1 MDDLEKAMGMG
12 SGRWDYNA
20 YEAAEAYRK
29 ANGRS
34 AFDYNDRVLSTTPR
48 NQWRAHPDLEPYGV
62 GVRESRDSAEHP
74 TSLAVSVLFDVTGS
88 MGGVPRVLQTK
99 LADLH
104 GLLLR
109 KRYVDHP
116 QIMFGAIGDAYSDRV
131 PLQVGQFESD
141 NRMDDQLGEIVL
153 EGGGGGQM
161 RESYE
166 LAMYFMA
173 HHTSLDCHEKRGKRG
188 YLFIIGDEMPYPNVN
203 PTQLACV
210 LGQTAGYPDRSGR
223 PGRPG
228 HPGRPGRQGE
238 RPGRGGARAIPIED
252 VLRDLKRK
260 FDVYYILPEG
270 SSYAGND
277 EVLGAWRALLGQ
289 NVIQLDDLD
298 AVCETIAL
306 TIGLAEDRIDL
317 DAGLDDLRNV
327 GSRAG
332 RSVER
337 ALGDLDA
344 RRGNHRR
351 DRDGVS
357 TDSAVR
363 YLRSQGVGYTYDAG
377 HDTSAY
383 DDSGY
388 GTSEY
393 DNRPES
399 RW

>member
-1 MDDLEKAMGMG
+1 MG
-12 SGRWDYNA
+12 SGRWDYDA

-29 ANGRS
+29 ASGRS
-34 AFDYNDRVLSTTPR
+34 AFDYNDRVLSRTPR

-62 GVRESRDSAEHP
+62 DVRESRDSAEHP
-74 TSLAVSVLFDVTGS
+74 TSLAISVLFDVTGS

-131 PLQVGQFESD
+131 PLQIGQFESD
-141 NRMDDQLGEIVL
+141 NRMDAQLGGIVL

-188 YLFIIGDEMPYPNVN
+188 YLFLIGDEMPYPSVN
-203 PTQLACV
+203 PQQVSRV
-210 LGQTAGYPDRSGR
+210 LGSRSGR
-223 PGRPG
+223 PGEWP
-228 HPGRPGRQGE
+228 GE
-238 RPGRGGARAIPIED
+238 RPGHGAPPAAPVEEVVRE
-252 VLRDLKRK
+252 LTRK

-270 SSYAGND
+270 SSYVGND
-277 EVLGAWRALLGQ
+277 EVLGTWRALLGQ

-306 TIGLAEDRIDL
+306 TIGLAEERIDL
-317 DAGLDDLRNV
+317 NGGLADLRDV
-327 GSRAG
+327 GSTAG

-337 ALGDLDA
+337 ALGGLESRRVHD
-344 RRGNHRR
+344 RRGTHRDRR
-351 DRDGVS
+351 DHRDSGS
-357 TDSAVR
+357 RSSGGSQDPAVR
-363 YLRSQGVGYTYDAG
+363 FLRAQGAGYTYDAG
-377 HDTSAY
+377 TDGRA
-383 DDSGY
+383 
-388 GTSEY
+388 
-393 DNRPES
+393 
-399 RW
+399 

>member
-1 MDDLEKAMGMG
+1 MG

-20 YEAAEAYRK
+20 YEAAEAYRQ

-34 AFDYNDRVLSTTPR
+34 AFDYNDRVLSSTPR

-62 GVRESRDSAEHP
+62 AVRESRDSAEHP
-74 TSLAVSVLFDVTGS
+74 TSLAISVLFDVTGS

-109 KRYVDHP
+109 KGYVDHP

-141 NRMDDQLGEIVL
+141 NRMDEQLGEIVL

-173 HHTSLDCHEKRGKRG
+173 HHTALDCHEKRGKRG

-203 PTQLACV
+203 PQHV
-210 LGQTAGYPDRSGR
+210 SRILGQGTGGGHGTRGGR
-223 PGRPG
+223 PGEWP
-228 HPGRPGRQGE
+228 GE
-238 RPGRGGARAIPIED
+238 RPGRGGLPATPIED
-252 VLRDLKRK
+252 VVRDLTRK

-270 SSYAGND
+270 SSYVGND

-317 DAGLDDLRNV
+317 HGGLEDLRDV

-332 RSVER
+332 SSVER
-337 ALGDLDA
+337 ALGSLDN
-344 RRGNHRR
+344 RRGGGRHNRHHPSP
-351 DRDGVS
+351 DP
-357 TDSAVR
+357 AVR
-363 YLRSQGVGYTYDAG
+363 YLRTQGANYTYD
-377 HDTSAY
+377 
-383 DDSGY
+383 SG
-388 GTSEY
+388 Y
-393 DNRPES
+393 DNRPEG

>member
-1 MDDLEKAMGMG
+1 MG
-12 SGRWDYNA
+12 SGRWDHDA

-29 ANGRS
+29 ASGRS
-34 AFDYNDRVLSTTPR
+34 AFDYHDRVLSRTPR
-48 NQWRAHPDLEPYGV
+48 NQWRAHPGLEPYGV

-74 TSLAVSVLFDVTGS
+74 TSLAISVLFDVTGS

-99 LADLH
+99 LAELH

-203 PTQLACV
+203 PQQISRI
-210 LGQTAGYPDRSGR
+210 LGNRGDTPRT
-223 PGRPG
+223 
-228 HPGRPGRQGE
+228 
-238 RPGRGGARAIPIED
+238 GRGSLPTTPIE
-252 VLRDLKRK
+252 VVVRDLTRK

-270 SSYAGND
+270 SSYVGND

-332 RSVER
+332 KSVER

-351 DRDGVS
+351 SQNRY
-357 TDSAVR
+357 SADAAMR
-363 YLRSQGVGYTYDAG
+363 YLRSQGADYSYDA
-377 HDTSAY
+377 HKAHNPY
-383 DDSGY
+383 DPEEP
-388 GTSEY
+388 EY

-399 RW
+399 RWA

>member
-1 MDDLEKAMGMG
+1 MG

-20 YEAAEAYRK
+20 YEAAEAYRR
-29 ANGRS
+29 ANGVS
-34 AFDYNDRVLSTTPR
+34 AFDYHDRVLSSTPR
-48 NQWRAHPDLEPYGV
+48 NQWCAHPDLEPYGV
-62 GVRESRDSAEHP
+62 AVRESRDSAEHP
-74 TSLAVSVLFDVTGS
+74 TSLAISVLFDVTGS

-141 NRMDDQLGEIVL
+141 NRMDEQLGEIVL

-173 HHTSLDCHEKRGKRG
+173 HHTSIDCHEKRGKRG

-203 PTQLACV
+203 PLHVSQI
-210 LGQTAGYPDRSGR
+210 LGDNSGSGSGSGGR
-223 PGRPG
+223 PGK
-228 HPGRPGRQGE
+228 PGRPGRQSRPGE
-238 RPGRGGARAIPIED
+238 RPGRGGPAMPIEQ
-252 VLRDLKRK
+252 VVRDLTRK

-317 DAGLDDLRNV
+317 DAGLDDLRNL

-332 RSVER
+332 KSVER
-337 ALGDLDA
+337 ALGNLDA

-351 DRDGVS
+351 DRHRTS
-357 TDSAVR
+357 WEPSLR
-363 YLRSQGVGYTYDAG
+363 FLRSEGADYSYDARKP
-377 HDTSAY
+377 HNPY
-383 DDSGY
+383 DPYDPDSPEEG
-388 GTSEY
+388 EY

-399 RW
+399 RWA

>member
-1 MDDLEKAMGMG
+1 MG
-12 SGRWDYNA
+12 SGHWNYEE
-20 YEAAEAYRK
+20 YEAAEVYRK
-29 ANGRS
+29 ANNRS
-34 AFDYNDRVLSTTPR
+34 AFDYNDRILLSTPR
-48 NQWRAHPDLEPYGV
+48 NQWRAHPALEPYGV

-74 TSLAVSVLFDVTGS
+74 TSLAISVLFDVTGS

-109 KRYVDHP
+109 KGYVDHP

-141 NRMDDQLGEIVL
+141 NRMDEQLGDIVL

-173 HHTSLDCHEKRGKRG
+173 HHTALDCYEKRRKRG
-188 YLFIIGDEMPYPNVN
+188 YLFIIGDEMPYPSVN
-203 PTQLACV
+203 PQHVSRT
-210 LGQTAGYPDRSGR
+210 LGHRPDGGRAGRDAR
-223 PGRPG
+223 PATSVEAVVR
-228 HPGRPGRQGE
+228 E
-238 RPGRGGARAIPIED
+238 
-252 VLRDLKRK
+252 LTRK

-270 SSYAGND
+270 SSYVGND

-317 DAGLDDLRNV
+317 NAGLEDLRDV

-337 ALGDLDA
+337 ALGGLA
-344 RRGNHRR
+344 NRR
-351 DRDGVS
+351 
-357 TDSAVR
+357 VR
-363 YLRSQGVGYTYDAG
+363 AGGRQDPDIGFLRAQGAGYTYDATHEG
-377 HDTSAY
+377 RA
-383 DDSGY
+383 
-388 GTSEY
+388 
-393 DNRPES
+393 
-399 RW
+399 

>member
-1 MDDLEKAMGMG
+1 MG

-20 YEAAEAYRK
+20 YEAAEAYRR

-34 AFDYNDRVLSTTPR
+34 AFDYNDRVLSSTPR

-62 GVRESRDSAEHP
+62 AVRESRDSAEHP
-74 TSLAVSVLFDVTGS
+74 ASLAISVLFDVTGS

-109 KRYVDHP
+109 KGYVDHP

-141 NRMDDQLGEIVL
+141 NRMDEQLGEIVL

-203 PTQLACV
+203 PQHV
-210 LGQTAGYPDRSGR
+210 SRILGHGIGHGISGGHGAGRSSGGGGR
-223 PGRPG
+223 PGEWP
-228 HPGRPGRQGE
+228 GE
-238 RPGRGGARAIPIED
+238 RPGRGGLSAAPIED
-252 VLRDLKRK
+252 VVRDLTRK

-270 SSYAGND
+270 SSYVGND

-289 NVIQLDDLD
+289 NVVQLDDLD

-317 DAGLDDLRNV
+317 DAGLNDLRNV

-332 RSVER
+332 KSVER

-344 RRGNHRR
+344 HRGNHRH
-351 DRDGVS
+351 DRRHAS
-357 TDSAVR
+357 ADSAVR
-363 YLRSQGVGYTYDAG
+363 FLRTQGANYTYD
-377 HDTSAY
+377 
-383 DDSGY
+383 SG
-388 GTSEY
+388 Y

>member
-1 MDDLEKAMGMG
+1 MGG
-12 SGRWDYNA
+12 GHWNDEEYRS
-20 YEAAEAYRK
+20 AEIYRK
-29 ANGRS
+29 ATGRS
-34 AFDYNDRVLSTTPR
+34 AFDYNDRIISRTPR
-48 NQWRAHPDLEPYGV
+48 NQWRAHSLMEPYDV
-62 GVRESRDSAEHP
+62 DVRESRDSAEHP
-74 TSLAVSVLFDVTGS
+74 TSLAIAVLFDVTGS

-131 PLQVGQFESD
+131 PLQIGQFESD
-141 NRMDDQLGEIVL
+141 NRMDQQLGAIVL

-173 HHTSLDCHEKRGKRG
+173 RHTSLDCHEKRGKRG

-203 PTQLACV
+203 PQHISRI
-210 LGQTAGYPDRSGR
+210 LGYRVEHSGR
-223 PGRPG
+223 PG
-228 HPGRPGRQGE
+228 E
-238 RPGRGGARAIPIED
+238 RPGERRGGAAPTAGTVEEVVRE
-252 VLRDLKRK
+252 LTRK

-270 SSYAGND
+270 SSYVGND
-277 EVLGAWRALLGQ
+277 EVLGTWRALLGQ

-306 TIGLAEDRIDL
+306 TIGLAEERIDL
-317 DAGLDDLRNV
+317 DAGLEDLRDV
-327 GSRAG
+327 GSGAG

-337 ALGDLDA
+337 ALGGLQERRVRD
-344 RRGNHRR
+344 RRGQRR
-351 DRDGVS
+351 DPRDAGDRHPIIGG
-357 TDSAVR
+357 TQDPAVT
-363 YLRSQGVGYTYDAG
+363 YLRSRGVEYTYD
-377 HDTSAY
+377 T
-383 DDSGY
+383 
-388 GTSEY
+388 Y

-399 RW
+399 RWS

>member
-1 MDDLEKAMGMG
+1 MG

-29 ANGRS
+29 REGRS
-34 AFDYNDRVLSTTPR
+34 AFDYNDRVLSRTPR

-74 TSLAVSVLFDVTGS
+74 TSLAISVLFDVTGS

-109 KRYVDHP
+109 KGYVDHP
-116 QIMFGAIGDAYSDRV
+116 QIMFGGVGDAYSDRV

-173 HHTSLDCHEKRGKRG
+173 HHTSIDCHEKRGKRG

-203 PTQLACV
+203 PQQVSRV
-210 LGQTAGYPDRSGR
+210 LGPGDGDGRAGRGGGGTGR
-223 PGRPG
+223 
-228 HPGRPGRQGE
+228 
-238 RPGRGGARAIPIED
+238 RPGRGTHPTTPIEK
-252 VLRDLKRK
+252 VVRDLTRK

-277 EVLGAWRALLGQ
+277 EVLGAWRALLGE

-327 GSRAG
+327 GSRSG
-332 RSVER
+332 KSVER

-351 DRDGVS
+351 NRHRTSADA
-357 TDSAVR
+357 AVR
-363 YLRSQGVGYTYDAG
+363 YLRSQGAGYTYD
-377 HDTSAY
+377 
-383 DDSGY
+383 SG
-388 GTSEY
+388 SDPEY

-399 RW
+399 RWS